1 MANHRNLAV
10 LDAADVVADEINRL
24 IDASSRRLIHV
35 QQLRK
40 SAQSIAANIAE
51 GFGRGP
57 GRERDHSLRIAR
69 GEAEETIRHLRA
81 NYETSRITKADYWR
95 LRNRLATIV
104 RMLSSLL
111 REPSTNNAD
120 PAAENYSGATS
131 ANDHRDAIGR

>member
-24 IDASSRRLIHV
+24 IDNGQRRLIHV

-40 SAQSIAANIAE
+40 SAQSLGANIAE
-51 GFGRGP
+51 GFRRAP
-57 GRERDHSLRIAR
+57 GLERDHALRVAR

-81 NYETSRITKADYWR
+81 NYSTNRIARTDYWR
-95 LRNRLATIV
+95 IHNRLVTII

-111 REPSTNNAD
+111 HEHYAIESLGTSDHREPEPDKTTAVD
-120 PAAENYSGATS
+120 S
-131 ANDHRDAIGR
+131 AL

>member
-24 IDASSRRLIHV
+24 IDSGARRLLHV

-40 SAQSIAANIAE
+40 ASQSIGANISE

-57 GRERDHSLRIAR
+57 GPERDHKLRVSR

-81 NYETSRITKADYWR
+81 NYATNRITRSDYWR
-95 LRNRLATIV
+95 LRNRLVASI

-111 REPSTNNAD
+111 REEYVIEAD
-120 PAAENYSGATS
+120 LDPDDKQDAAV
-131 ANDHRDAIGR
+131 D

>member
-1 MANHRNLAV
+1 MPNHRNLAV

-24 IDASSRRLIHV
+24 IDTSPRRLIHV

-57 GRERDHSLRIAR
+57 GRERDHSLRVAR

-81 NYETSRITKADYWR
+81 NYETDRITKSDYWR
-95 LRNRLATIV
+95 LRNRLVMIV

-111 REPSTNNAD
+111 REH
-120 PAAENYSGATS
+120 YSNERHPPPDEDRIVAGS
-131 ANDHRDAIGR
+131 